1 MILLR
6 DFNLNYCFILIW
18 IVLGILFSEIEIVL
32 IINNLFISM
41 LIKLN
46 YSNYFMISSVILV
59 ILNIV

>member
-1 MILLR
+1 MILLC

-18 IVLGILFSEIEIVL
+18 IVLGILFSEMNFFL

-46 YSNYFMISSVILV
+46 YNNYFMISLVILV
-59 ILNIV
+59 ILDIV

>member
-1 MILLR
+1 MILLC

-46 YSNYFMISSVILV
+46 YS
-59 ILNIV
+59 IVFYGI